1 MVDTVRVLS
10 VSASVLLA
18 ILSLAMMPSSC
29 FNREIDKHPQL
40 LKLTKAKTI
49 IFFRKY
55 RLKTNG
61 DLESKKWAQ
70 H

>member
-18 ILSLAMMPSSC
+18 VLSLAMMPSSC
-29 FNREIDKHPQL
+29 FNKHPQL
-40 LKLTKAKTI
+40 IKLNKAKTV